1 MGKKISLVQAGKL
14 KSVRADALG
23 VERKNIYRTSKL
35 APKDKQL
42 AEQIKD
48 VHKSDPA
55 YGHRRVAWELGINP
69 KRALRVM
76 NKFGIKPPRRKVKK
90 YWCTKS
96 TNKHNYTN
104 LIKEVIPQ
112 TPHQIWAS
120 DVSYIKFR
128 GRFWYLSTI
137 EDLHTRQI
145 MAAQVGKHHDAQLV
159 KTTILQAFKTG
170 FKPTYFHSD
179 QGTEFMARECTSL
192 LEANDIKVSVSNLAS
207 PWENGYKESFFGR
220 FKDEFGDVNRFDH
233 IGELIEE
240 IYSKVS
246 YYNHR
251 RRHTAFKVAPA
262 VYARQ
267 LSDNGHQKRGA

>member
-1 MGKKISLVQAGKL
+1 MIQHANI
-14 KSVRADALG
+14 KSVCAQALG
-23 VERKNIYRTSKL
+23 IERKNTYRSSKL
-35 APKDKQL
+35 APKDEKL
-42 AEQIKD
+42 AEQIKQ

-76 NKFGIKPPRRKVKK
+76 NKFGIKPPRRKAKK

-96 TNKHNYTN
+96 TDKHNYIN
-104 LIKEVIPQ
+104 LIKEIIPQ
-112 TPHQIWAS
+112 TPHHIWAS
-120 DVSYIKFR
+120 DVSYIKFQ

-137 EDLHTRQI
+137 EDLTTRRI
-145 MAAQVGKHHDAQLV
+145 MAAQVGKHHNAQLV
-159 KTTILQAFKTG
+159 KTTILQALKTG
-170 FKPTYFHSD
+170 VKPKYFHSD
-179 QGTEFMARECTSL
+179 QGTEFMARENTNL
-192 LEANDIKVSVSNLAS
+192 LENNGIQVSVSKLAS

-220 FKDEFGDVNRFDH
+220 FKDEFGDFNRFNH

-240 IYSKVS
+240 IYSKVH

-262 VYARQ
+262 VYAKQ
-267 LSDNGHQKRGA
+267 LSDKGHHKRGA